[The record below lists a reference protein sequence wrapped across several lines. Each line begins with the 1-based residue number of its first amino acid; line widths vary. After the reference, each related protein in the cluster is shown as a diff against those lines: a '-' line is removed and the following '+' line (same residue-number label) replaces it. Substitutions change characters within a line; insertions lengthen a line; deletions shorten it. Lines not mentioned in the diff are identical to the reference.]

1 MRLVL
6 ASASEARALLLRNA
20 GVDLLVDPADLDEN
34 ALKAGFF
41 AKGLDAAAIAE
52 RLAEAKANSI
62 SSRHQGLLVLGAD
75 QVLVHLGEMLDKPL
89 SRAEAAAH
97 LQRLRNSGHELLSAA
112 AIILDGQTLWRRTG
126 RASLQMRDISDHFI
140 EGYLD
145 QIGDKALESVGAY
158 QLEGIG
164 AQLFERVEGDYFTI
178 LGLPLLEVL
187 SFLRQRGVLP
197 E

>member
-75 QVLVHLGEMLDKPL
+75 QVLVHLGEMLDKHL

-97 LQRLRNSGHELLSAA
+97 PQRLRNTGHELLSAA
-112 AIILDGQTLWRRTG
+112 ENTLDGQTL
-126 RASLQMRDISDHFI
+126 
-140 EGYLD
+140 
-145 QIGDKALESVGAY
+145 
-158 QLEGIG
+158 
-164 AQLFERVEGDYFTI
+164 
-178 LGLPLLEVL
+178 
-187 SFLRQRGVLP
+187 RQRTRRATP
-197 E
+197 QKRDSSDNSI